1 MTCDS
6 PFYVLP
12 KAGTEK
18 VPVPCGRC
26 PVCKRK
32 RASSWA
38 FRLKQHERKCPA
50 SFVTLTYDTD
60 HVPISVNGFP
70 TLCKR
75 DVQLFYK
82 RLRKLCPGIRIKYYT
97 VGEYGTQGLRP
108 HYHAILYG
116 AIDQS
121 IIDQAWGLGSTH
133 VGTVTGAS
141 IEYTLKYISKPPN
154 PRVGKFS
161 RDDRVREFSLMS
173 KGLGVD
179 FLSDAATKFH
189 HSRIDQLYVTV
200 EGGVKLSMPRYYRN
214 KIWNE
219 SERRRQSTIIQ
230 AVVALEQSKDTRT
243 PAEIDAQRYERHRRF
258 YHRTKFHSNEVL

>member
-6 PFYVLP
+6 PFYVMP

-38 FRLKQHERKCPA
+38 FRLRQHERKCPA
-50 SFVTLTYDTD
+50 HFVTLTYDTD
-60 HVPISVNGFP
+60 HLPISPHGFP

-82 RLRKLCPGIRIKYYT
+82 RLRKLCPGSTIKYYT
-97 VGEYGTQGLRP
+97 VGEYGTNNVRP
-108 HYHAILYG
+108 HYHAILFG
-116 AIDQS
+116 CSDPNFIED
-121 IIDQAWGLGSTH
+121 AWGLGSIH

-154 PRVGKFS
+154 SKIGRFE

-173 KGLGVD
+173 KGLGLD
-179 FLSDAATKFH
+179 FLSDATIKFH
-189 HSRIDQLYVTV
+189 NARIDQLYITDV
-200 EGGVKLSMPRYYRN
+200 GGIKLPMPRYYRD
-214 KIWNE
+214 KIWDE
-219 SERRRQSTIIQ
+219 TERKRQSRIIQ
-230 AVVALEQSKDTRT
+230 AVVALEHEKDTRT
-243 PAEIDAQRYERHRRF
+243 PAEIDAQRYERYRRF
-258 YHRTKFHSNEVL
+258 YYRQKFHSNGTL